1 MRRILSAILALALAT
16 PALADTVTVP
26 GSVNIIT
33 LDVKAVAVGSTAVTA
48 LNAGNARRGGFVV
61 TSNAAGLC
69 VNLVGVAGVAS
80 SGDTVCVAQNVIF
93 TIPPTYGP
101 VSVNSTATAAIAG
114 YGYN

>member
-1 MRRILSAILALALAT
+1 MKILTAAMLVAFAF
-16 PALADTVTVP
+16 PALADTVVVP

-33 LDVKAVAVGSTAVTA
+33 LDVKAIAVGSTAVVA
-48 LNAGNARRGGFVV
+48 LAAGNARRGGFVV

-69 VNLVGVAGVAS
+69 VNLVGTAGVAS

-93 TIPPTYGP
+93 NIPPTYGP

>member
-1 MRRILSAILALALAT
+1 MRRILPAALLLALAT
-16 PALADTVTVP
+16 PALASTVVVP

-33 LDVKAVAVGSTAVTA
+33 LDVKAIAVGSTAVTA
-48 LNAGNARRGGFVV
+48 LAAGNARAGGFVV

-69 VNLVGVAGVAS
+69 VNLLGTAGVAS

-93 TIPPTYGP
+93 VIPPTAGP